1 VTALNQEKLIAGALV
16 AFCAI
21 AAVGSWFASQPSK
34 EESSSSGSFGRNLFG
49 KGQIA
54 QVDIQGM
61 IVDSGSP
68 GGFGGGGSTSAEN
81 VLKSIRQ
88 IREDK
93 VPVVLLNINSP
104 GGTASASQSIYDE
117 LQRLKADNKV
127 KVVAT
132 MGDLAASGGYFI
144 ACAADEIVANP
155 ATLTG
160 SIGVI
165 MHNQNLQGL
174 MGKIGV
180 QNSVIKSGAHKDI
193 MSPYRPIT
201 PDERKILQGII
212 DDTYAQF
219 LQAVSTGRKLPVSQ
233 VRPLADGRIYTG
245 RQAQAVK
252 LVDKLGNYTVAVEEA
267 RRLGNLGKDVEPK
280 DYSEGNWRSMFGQMF
295 SQLSG
300 NPLSQ
305 VMTTRQMLLQ
315 SGAFDMVPL
324 MIYE

>member
-1 VTALNQEKLIAGALV
+1 MNQEKLIAGALV

-21 AAVGSWFASQPSK
+21 AAVGSWFASQPAK
-34 EESSSSGSFGRNLFG
+34 EEPSSKSFGSGLFG

-54 QVDIQGM
+54 QLDIQGM
-61 IVDSGSP
+61 IVDSGGG
-68 GGFGGGGSTSAEN
+68 GGFGSGGTVSAEN
-81 VLKSIRQ
+81 VLSAIRQ

-117 LQRLKADNKV
+117 LQRLKKDQNV

-174 MGKIGV
+174 MGKLGV

-193 MSPYRPIT
+193 MSPFRPIT
-201 PDERKILQGII
+201 PDERQILQGII

-219 LQAVSTGRKLPVSQ
+219 LEAVSTGRKLPVSQ

-245 RQAQAVK
+245 RQALKVH

-280 DYSEGNWRSMFGQMF
+280 NYSEGNWRAVFGHMF
-295 SQLSG
+295 SKLSG
-300 NPLSQ
+300 NPLGEVLS
-305 VMTTRQMLLQ
+305 TRQLLLQ
-315 SGAFDMVPL
+315 SGAFDKVPL
-324 MIYE
+324 LIYE